1 LVSNEV
7 GMGVVP
13 ESALGRLFRD
23 VNGRTH
29 QHLAPH
35 MDEIYVAI
43 LGSILRLKPGPL
55 EVQSLESAS

>member
-1 LVSNEV
+1 
-7 GMGVVP
+7 MGVVP